1 MSPASPESQFQFT
14 IEVDSYIIDVV
25 ADTSYKYLS
34 NCCCIFNPNKSGAG
48 DENWNVQ
55 VGSVV
60 TIVFKVFFTWKYI
73 KIIIFLFLKII
84 FDIGTLKLSKKTKII
99 LILN

>member
-1 MSPASPESQFQFT
+1 
-14 IEVDSYIIDVV
+14 
-25 ADTSYKYLS
+25 
-34 NCCCIFNPNKSGAG
+34 
-48 DENWNVQ
+48 
-55 VGSVV
+55 VV

-73 KIIIFLFLKII
+73 KIINFLFLKII

>member
-34 NCCCIFNPNKSGAG
+34 NCCCIFNQVRVVLGMKTEMFSR
-48 DENWNVQ
+48 

-60 TIVFKVFFTWKYI
+60 AIVFKLFFI
-73 KIIIFLFLKII
+73 
-84 FDIGTLKLSKKTKII
+84 
-99 LILN
+99 

>member
-34 NCCCIFNPNKSGAG
+34 NCCCIFNPSKSGAG
-48 DENWNVQ
+48 DEN
-55 VGSVV
+55 
-60 TIVFKVFFTWKYI
+60 
-73 KIIIFLFLKII
+73 
-84 FDIGTLKLSKKTKII
+84 
-99 LILN
+99 

>member
-1 MSPASPESQFQFT
+1 
-14 IEVDSYIIDVV
+14 VV
-25 ADTSYKYLS
+25 LGMKTEM
-34 NCCCIFNPNKSGAG
+34 FRR
-48 DENWNVQ
+48 